1 MGLFGRNAT
10 TVGLDIGSGLIKL
23 VAISHA
29 SGGPVL
35 TKVAFTSV
43 VNDAIVEG
51 EVMDPGIVAEAIKD
65 LLASAGI
72 KAKKVVTA
80 VGGRDVI
87 IKKITMDRMKEAEAR
102 EVIRWEAEQH
112 VPFDMDNVELDFQI
126 LDPEGEGLQMTVLL
140 VAAKRELVEHK
151 VALLSDV
158 GLDASV
164 IDVDAFALH
173 NAFEINYPEAMH
185 GVVGLVNIGHET
197 TNINILDDGVP
208 VLTRDIPI
216 GTRRFKEDL
225 QRERG
230 LSADEAD
237 RLLRGADVERGA
249 RSAARDAGARSSPS
263 ASSARPRSS
272 SRPAG
277 RPAASRRIFTTGGG
291 ARIPRLNKVLSDR
304 LRIPVQLANPIE
316 KLQVADGVFDTHAGG
331 RSGALADAPDR
342 PRASQR
348 GVTPT
353 NGPDY
358 PMITVN
364 LRPDLKRKRAR
375 LAPPG
380 RAGRRARPGQQSE
393 GPAAARRRRE
403 LGRRARL
410 AGLRRGRHHPRAE
423 RAGAAARA
431 DPRRAQALQGV
442 PGREAAPG
450 DHPRLAGRPD
460 RRHPHRGRRPLR
472 VAAPA
477 RRSDQGAAG
486 LHLAGGHGLRRAGR
500 RAGARRRPAPTPRRT
515 PPRPS
520 RS

>member
-51 EVMDPGIVAEAIKD
+51 EIMDPAIVAEAIKG
-65 LLASAGI
+65 LMASSGI
-72 KAKKVVTA
+72 KTKKVVVA

-87 IKKITMDRMKEAEAR
+87 IKKIAMDRMKETEAR

-126 LDPEGEGLQMTVLL
+126 LDPEAEGLQMTVLL

-173 NAFEINYPEAMH
+173 NAFEINYPEAMR

-230 LSADEAD
+230 LSADEAEAV
-237 RLLRGADVERGA
+237 LRGTDTASEALDPLLETRGEELAVGIER
-249 RSAARDAGARSSPS
+249 AAAFLQ
-263 ASSARPRSS
+263 SS
-272 SRPAG
+272 SRSANG
-277 RPAASRRIFTTGGG
+277 IGRIFTTGGG

-316 KLQVADGVFDTHAGG
+316 KLQVADGVFDRFPVDEVAPLLMLPIGLAL
-331 RSGALADAPDR
+331 RS
-342 PRASQR
+342 
-348 GVTPT
+348 
-353 NGPDY
+353 
-358 PMITVN
+358 
-364 LRPDLKRKRAR
+364 
-375 LAPPG
+375 
-380 RAGRRARPGQQSE
+380 
-393 GPAAARRRRE
+393 AA
-403 LGRRARL
+403 
-410 AGLRRGRHHPRAE
+410 
-423 RAGAAARA
+423 
-431 DPRRAQALQGV
+431 
-442 PGREAAPG
+442 
-450 DHPRLAGRPD
+450 
-460 RRHPHRGRRPLR
+460 
-472 VAAPA
+472 
-477 RRSDQGAAG
+477 
-486 LHLAGGHGLRRAGR
+486 
-500 RAGARRRPAPTPRRT
+500 
-515 PPRPS
+515 
-520 RS
+520 